1 MFDLDGTVVALIG
14 KQGGE
19 KQVNGGDLDT
29 GQAAFDTMIAI
40 QHGRENQSDPSDVW
54 ENRGAEPGEFRYPV
68 SADVGPDG
76 TLYVSD
82 QMNFRVQAFDREG
95 RFLRQFGGLGKMP
108 GSFARPKGVAVDA
121 NGHIYVV
128 DAAFNNVQVFN
139 RDGSLLI
146 VFGSLG
152 HGEGEHWL
160 PLGIS
165 VDESN
170 RIYVADRFNNRT
182 QVYEY
187 LEPPSEDG
195 ESGSNATGS

>member
-1 MFDLDGTVVALIG
+1 M
-14 KQGGE
+14 
-19 KQVNGGDLDT
+19 
-29 GQAAFDTMIAI
+29 
-40 QHGRENQSDPSDVW
+40 
-54 ENRGAEPGEFRYPV
+54 
-68 SADVGPDG
+68 
-76 TLYVSD
+76 
-82 QMNFRVQAFDREG
+82 
-95 RFLRQFGGLGKMP
+95 
-108 GSFARPKGVAVDA
+108 
-121 NGHIYVV
+121 
-128 DAAFNNVQVFN
+128 
-139 RDGSLLI
+139 
-146 VFGSLG
+146 FGSLG